1 MKQQCPPFF
10 SKLYLLGVFLLFSF
24 MALAQVEQT
33 ARYEREQK
41 NDDAEFILVPM
52 GERGVLLIHDKDQ
65 YRDGKKLWELIGLN
79 SDLKESWNLEMDI
92 EARLRLVGYEYKDDN
107 IYILFR
113 TSEHEGSD
121 LNLFTIHTQTRDV
134 KRFIIK
140 QQLTFKI
147 THFGVLSEVVV
158 LGGYVNNDPAVL
170 IYDLETENLKIVP
183 GFFISETELL
193 DLRINTNNTFNALI
207 IDRNSK
213 EKKRLIL
220 KTFDATGAVL
230 FDESIE
236 IDGKRSIL
244 SGITSTLMND
254 ELLISGTWTVG
265 TSKQASGIYSVLADP
280 FSDQPIKFYD
290 FGGLERFLEYQSPK
304 RAAKLKQKSLQAKTA
319 GTIPD
324 FKAYASVMRM
334 EERPG
339 EYALL
344 TEVYQPSA
352 NFNSTPYMTG
362 FSNPYYY
369 GGGYSPYGYNPF
381 MSRYYN
387 SPYQYNNGPSQVG
400 ETKILHSSLLV
411 FDITGTLINDYG
423 LVLEGE
429 KSNGLEQTSDFV
441 FNEDNIALAYKKEK
455 EIRVMHYTPDGGSL
469 DTLQTLLEKPGEVVR
484 SDSEN
489 GNVRFWYQN
498 YMYSW
503 GHQRIKDQE
512 KQSEDP
518 TRYVFYI
525 NKIRID

>member
-1 MKQQCPPFF
+1 MNRQGPPFF
-10 SKLYLLGVFLLFSF
+10 CKLYLLVASFFFSF
-24 MALAQVEQT
+24 TAVAQIGQT
-33 ARYEREQK
+33 ARYEREHK
-41 NDDAEFILVPM
+41 SNDPEFILVPM
-52 GERGVLLIHDKDQ
+52 GESGMLLIHDKDQ
-65 YRDGKKLWELIGLN
+65 YRDGKKLWELFGLD

-92 EARLRLVGYEYKDDN
+92 ETRLRLVGYEYKDDL
-107 IYILFR
+107 IYILYR

-121 LNLFTIHTQTRDV
+121 LNLFTIHAQTREV

-147 THFGVLSEVVV
+147 THFGVLREAIV

-170 IYDLETENLKIVP
+170 IYDLETENLKIIP

-213 EKKRLIL
+213 EKKKLIL
-220 KTFDATGAVL
+220 KTFDATGAML
-230 FDESIE
+230 FDDSIE
-236 IDGKRSIL
+236 IGGKRSLL
-244 SGITSTLMND
+244 SGTTSTLIND
-254 ELLISGTWTVG
+254 ELLISGTWTEG

-290 FGGLERFLEYQSPK
+290 FGSLEHFLEYQSPK
-304 RAAKLKQKSLQAKTA
+304 RAAKLRQQSLQAKTS
-319 GTIPD
+319 GTIPG

-339 EYALL
+339 GFALL

-352 NFNSTPYMTG
+352 NFNSSPYMTG

-381 MSRYYN
+381 MNRYYN
-387 SPYQYNNGPSQVG
+387 APYQYNNGPSQVG
-400 ETKILHSSLLV
+400 ETKILYSSLLV
-411 FDITGTLINDYG
+411 FDIKGTLINDYG
-423 LVLEGE
+423 MVLEE
-429 KSNGLEQTSDFV
+429 KKSNGLEQTADFV

-455 EIRVMHYTPDGGSL
+455 EIRVMRYTPDGGSL
-469 DTLQTLLEKPGEVVR
+469 DTLQTSLEKPGEVVR

-503 GHQRIKDQE
+503 GYQRIKDQE
-512 KQSEDP
+512 KLSEDP